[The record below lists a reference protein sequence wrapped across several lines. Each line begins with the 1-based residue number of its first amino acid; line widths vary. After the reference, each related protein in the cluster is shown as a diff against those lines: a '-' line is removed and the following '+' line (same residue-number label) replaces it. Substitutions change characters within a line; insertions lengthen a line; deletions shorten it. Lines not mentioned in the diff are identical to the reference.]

1 MKYSKIWILIMV
13 LVALTGCRKARKTA
27 QLDSNF
33 PSDAVPTDIR
43 IVDQINAQRLLA
55 ESVSSKI
62 NLTLTMGDKEASVS
76 GNLRMKRNDVV
87 QISLVALGLLEVGRL
102 ELTPEYFLVLD
113 RMNNRYV
120 KKTYDEV
127 DFFRTSGI
135 DFYTFQ
141 SLFWNELFLFGD
153 KGEAPSESDF
163 KAAQQDDRI
172 LLLNDDSDRMLLT
185 FVVNAQDALVGHTR
199 VSPLSGTD
207 NKVMD
212 WTYSNFRKFEEGMF
226 PGKMEMAFHF
236 TSKPIT
242 LSLMLN
248 NLKQS
253 DGWETRTRLND
264 KYQEIPLDLILNK
277 IMTLAE

>member
-1 MKYSKIWILIMV
+1 GQSTASSSLSTEAAASQYKQR
-13 LVALTGCRKARKTA
+13 VAENSVKSEHMTARISM
-27 QLDSNF
+27 D
-33 PSDAVPTDIR
+33 
-43 IVDQINAQRLLA
+43 
-55 ESVSSKI
+55 I
-62 NLTLTMGDKEASVS
+62 NLGQKDLSVN
-76 GNLRMKRNDVV
+76 GTLRMKRNDVV

-102 ELTPEYFLVLD
+102 ELTPEYLLVLD

-172 LLLNDDSDRMLLT
+172 LLLNDYSDRMLLT
-185 FVVNAQDALVGHTR
+185 FVVDAQDALVGHTR

-277 IMTLAE
+277 IMTLSE